1 MTGNLSGLWD
11 NNRNTNF
18 ISASF
23 LYDKKNEKLY
33 DIEIIK
39 QTSFS
44 TYFRDVKCFQISNI
58 KVLCIYM

>member
-1 MTGNLSGLWD
+1 M
-11 NNRNTNF
+11 
-18 ISASF
+18 I
-23 LYDKKNEKLY
+23 KNEKLY

-44 TYFRDVKCFQISNI
+44 TYFRDVKCSNI

>member
-1 MTGNLSGLWD
+1 M
-11 NNRNTNF
+11 
-18 ISASF
+18 
-23 LYDKKNEKLY
+23 YHDKKNEKLY